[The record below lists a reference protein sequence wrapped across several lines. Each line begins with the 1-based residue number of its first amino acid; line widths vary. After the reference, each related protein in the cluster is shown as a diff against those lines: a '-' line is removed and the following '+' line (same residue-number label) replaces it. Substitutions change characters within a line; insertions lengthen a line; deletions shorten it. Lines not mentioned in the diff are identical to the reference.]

1 MNAAPYE
8 KPYSQNRFYRN
19 KQDGKFMGVCAG
31 LADFTGIEAVW
42 WRIAL
47 VVGTFMG
54 LGFLP
59 LAYIV
64 AGFVADKKPTYLPRP
79 EPEERQFQMKK
90 RRAPQG
96 TIRDVHARF
105 RSLDRRLSSIE
116 KHHTMPNTA
125 LAREID
131 SLK

>member
-1 MNAAPYE
+1 MNALTE
-8 KPYSQNRFYRN
+8 KPYSKSRFYRN

-31 LADFTGIEAVW
+31 LADFTGIEVVW
-42 WRIAL
+42 WRIG
-47 VVGTFMG
+47 VVLCTLMG
-54 LGFLP
+54 MGFVP
-59 LAYIV
+59 LAYLV
-64 AGFVADKKPTYLPRP
+64 AGFIADKRPTYLPRA

-105 RSLDRRLSSIE
+105 RALDRRLSGIE
-116 KHHTMPNTA
+116 RHHTTANSA

-131 SLK
+131 ALR